1 MSEISKIDQQ
11 ILYLIKLFE
20 NRNFDEVIS
29 QSSNLF
35 KENKKLSI
43 LPNLIGA
50 SYSKKKSKQGGY

>member
-20 NRNFDEVIS
+20 NKNFDEVIS

-35 KENKKLSI
+35 KENKKLSDKKMLGSEDVI
-43 LPNLIGA
+43 NLL
-50 SYSKKKSKQGGY
+50 